1 LTPVAARLNAAREQ
15 ALEGVHVSMLLR
27 QTSAIARNA
36 LVIIAVILSVA
47 ALRWLGEI
55 LNPLLIAMFLA
66 VMVDGFS
73 RVIRRRLPGLPAGTA
88 VLAAIAIASL
98 IFVLCA
104 VVVAANASG
113 FLNSLA
119 GAEPKINRVITQLC
133 HALRV
138 RNPGTIDHMMRHL
151 DHTQYLGSVATMLQ
165 GVISSVFLV
174 LVYLGFLIASRHA
187 FERKTVRLFRSREDR
202 QHALQVFLRVRDAV
216 ERYLWIQTVTG
227 LIIAAASWVVMIA
240 VGLDNALFWAFL
252 IFIVNYIPIIGAA
265 AAIVLPAVFALI
277 QLDGYLRA
285 TLLLG
290 ALFAITFVVG
300 NILLPRMQGDSL
312 NLDPLIVLL
321 SLAFWGAVWGL
332 TGMFLSTPLTVLA
345 MVILAQFDG
354 SRWIAVLLS
363 ADGDPQRLG
372 RGFEHSPDEAVPAR

>member
-1 LTPVAARLNAAREQ
+1 
-15 ALEGVHVSMLLR
+15 M
-27 QTSAIARNA
+27 
-36 LVIIAVILSVA
+36 IIAVILSVA
-47 ALRWLGEI
+47 ALRWLGDI
-55 LNPLLIAMFLA
+55 VTPLLLATFLA

-98 IFVLCA
+98 IFALVA

-113 FLNSLA
+113 FLVTLA
-119 GAEPKINRVITQLC
+119 GAEPKINRVITQVSHL
-133 HALRV
+133 LRV
-138 RNPGTIDHMMRHL
+138 RNPGSVDHMLRHF
-151 DHTQYLGSVATMLQ
+151 DPTRYLGSVATTLE
-165 GVISSVFLV
+165 GLVSNVVLV

-187 FERKTVRLFRSREDR
+187 FERKAVKLFRGREAR
-202 QHALQVFLRVRDAV
+202 QEALRVFMRVRDAV

-227 LIIAAASWVVMIA
+227 LFIA
-240 VGLDNALFWAFL
+240 VSSWLVMMALGLDNALFWAFL
-252 IFIVNYIPIIGAA
+252 IFVLNYVPIIGAA
-265 AAIVLPAVFALI
+265 VAIVLPAVFALI
-277 QLDGYLRA
+277 QFDGYLKA
-285 TLLLG
+285 ALLLG

-312 NLDPLIVLL
+312 NLDPLIVLM
-321 SLAFWGAVWGL
+321 SLGFWGAVWGL

-345 MVILAQFDG
+345 MMILAQFDG

-372 RGFEHSPDEAVPAR
+372 RGYERSPDEAVPAG

>member
-1 LTPVAARLNAAREQ
+1 MP
-15 ALEGVHVSMLLR
+15 SFP
-27 QTSAIARNA
+27 TSAISRNA

-55 LNPLLIAMFLA
+55 LTPLLLAMFLA

-73 RVIRRRLPGLPAGTA
+73 RVIRRRLPRLPTGVA
-88 VLAAIAIASL
+88 VLAAIAIASV
-98 IFVLCA
+98 IFILCA
-104 VVVAANASG
+104 VVVAANTSG
-113 FLNSLA
+113 FLTTLA
-119 GAEPKINRVITQLC
+119 GAEPKINRVITQAA
-133 HALRV
+133 HMLRV
-138 RNPGTIDHMMRHL
+138 KNPGTIDHMLRHL
-151 DHTQYLGSVATMLQ
+151 DPTQYLGSVATTLQ
-165 GVISSVFLV
+165 GVVSNVILV

-187 FERKTVRLFRSREDR
+187 FERKAVKLFRSREDR
-202 QHALQVFLRVRDAV
+202 QEALRLFLRVRDAV

-227 LIIAAASWVVMIA
+227 LIIAAASWLVMAA

-252 IFIVNYIPIIGAA
+252 IFIVNYVPIIGAA
-265 AAIVLPAVFALI
+265 AAIVLPALFAVV
-277 QLDGYLRA
+277 QLDGYLRPV
-285 TLLLG
+285 LLLST
-290 ALFAITFVVG
+290 LFAITFVVG

-321 SLAFWGAVWGL
+321 SLAFWGALWGL

-345 MVILAQFDG
+345 MMILAQFEG

-372 RGFEHSPDEAVPAR
+372 RGFERSPDEAVPAH